1 MAYKFQLGAARLSG
15 SIVVED
21 SFEADASVVD
31 SLNVQ
36 SGGITNAGAIAGA
49 TSIDGSGDLTMG
61 TITMT
66 GFAVDADGD
75 LSAKSLK
82 VDDDSYI
89 GTDSDSDMLL
99 LDPDADITVASD
111 LDFIIAKAGGL
122 QLADGAVLST
132 AAELNLLDGAAAD
145 TIVNSKAVIYG
156 SSGEVNATSYD
167 LGGNNIIS
175 SAGNFQGNN
184 ASFAELSASAGIS
197 GSSSLIIAGE
207 VQLNGVAET
216 VMDVNLDFFYFQDAD
231 GKMKKEGAGDYA
243 NAIAGNGL
251 AASSGVLAVG
261 AASNGGINVAA
272 NDLGL
277 DLNDLAAATVA
288 VGADSIAIID
298 ADDNSTK
305 KESIADLVAGMQST
319 GLDAASGQLSV
330 SVAQTGITS
339 MLNSSMGKLGTA
351 ADQENIDFGTA
362 NSIIMNI
369 DNAAALTVNGSGVTV
384 AGDLTVNG
392 TTTTVNSTT
401 INITSSL
408 TFEGL
413 ADDYETTLNIVDPTA
428 DRTISLANA
437 GGFLQPFAAASTDQI
452 TATPAELNI
461 LDGALVETAEL
472 NLLDGGASSSSI
484 TLVDGDGFIVNDGG
498 TMKLIPASDIK
509 SYVSDAAAD
518 VAVKADGDTLAVGVN
533 YFADM
538 GSDGEDA
545 VTLPASP
552 SVGQSV
558 KVKAPSDCG
567 AARYITINPRWFSNN

>member
-231 GKMKKEGAGDYA
+231 GKMKKK
-243 NAIAGNGL
+243 
-251 AASSGVLAVG
+251 VLATMLMLSLV
-261 AASNGGINVAA
+261 
-272 NDLGL
+272 
-277 DLNDLAAATVA
+277 TVLLLL
-288 VGADSIAIID
+288 
-298 ADDNSTK
+298 
-305 KESIADLVAGMQST
+305 LVSWLLVLLLT
-319 GLDAASGQLSV
+319 V
-330 SVAQTGITS
+330 VS
-339 MLNSSMGKLGTA
+339 MLL
-351 ADQENIDFGTA
+351 
-362 NSIIMNI
+362 
-369 DNAAALTVNGSGVTV
+369 LTILVLI
-384 AGDLTVNG
+384 LT
-392 TTTTVNSTT
+392 
-401 INITSSL
+401 
-408 TFEGL
+408 
-413 ADDYETTLNIVDPTA
+413 
-428 DRTISLANA
+428 
-437 GGFLQPFAAASTDQI
+437 
-452 TATPAELNI
+452 I
-461 LDGALVETAEL
+461 L
-472 NLLDGGASSSSI
+472 LL
-484 TLVDGDGFIVNDGG
+484 L
-498 TMKLIPASDIK
+498 L
-509 SYVSDAAAD
+509 
-518 VAVKADGDTLAVGVN
+518 L
-533 YFADM
+533 
-538 GSDGEDA
+538 
-545 VTLPASP
+545 L
-552 SVGQSV
+552 
-558 KVKAPSDCG
+558 
-567 AARYITINPRWFSNN
+567 